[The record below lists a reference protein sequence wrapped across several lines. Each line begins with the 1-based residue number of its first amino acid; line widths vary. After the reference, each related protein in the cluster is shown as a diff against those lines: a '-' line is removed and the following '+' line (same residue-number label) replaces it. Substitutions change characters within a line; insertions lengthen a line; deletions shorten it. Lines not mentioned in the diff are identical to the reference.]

1 MKFWTIVSHEGHD
14 LTYRCTLKHK
24 RQTLSDF
31 QNDCHRFS
39 LWFNGKETE
48 VQCYGLVDVFFD
60 DETIPND
67 VKCEVQKKV
76 WELIDENENKW
87 AAPKGAQEIADT
99 YCEENF
105 N

>member
-1 MKFWTIVSHEGHD
+1 MKFWALSQHEGISIQY
-14 LTYRCTLKHK
+14 LCTLRHK
-24 RQTLSDF
+24 RKTLADF

-48 VQCYGLVDVFFD
+48 VRCYGLVDVFFD

-76 WELIDENENKW
+76 WELIDEHERKW
-87 AAPKGAQEIADT
+87 TAPKGAQEIADA
-99 YCEENF
+99 YCAENF